1 VIVSSSDSHLSDS
14 RLALSICM
22 EYVLPLLSD
31 YDAGYDAGRPIGHCV
46 IRVAAML
53 DTRRITTSRRIL
65 LGVNQVC
72 AFPKLKFPQWIA
84 PN

>member
-1 VIVSSSDSHLSDS
+1 
-14 RLALSICM
+14 M
-22 EYVLPLLSD
+22 EYVLPLLAD
-31 YDAGYDAGRPIGHCV
+31 YDAGRPIGHCV
-46 IRVAAML
+46 IRLAAML

-72 AFPKLKFPQWIA
+72 AFPKLKFPRWIA